1 MTMTA
6 SLTPRGERMR
16 ETLLN
21 TALTLFATHGYHE
34 TTMRDIAAAAGCS
47 PGLTYRYFN
56 SKEELVL
63 ALYERL
69 ATEFEA
75 HVATLPRMP
84 LAERFQRIMLLRFR
98 QVEPYR
104 KIYQAILGSALSPQN
119 ELGVLGEQTQ
129 ELRAAAQHLFVQV
142 AQGASDAPN
151 AAQVL
156 EVGQVL
162 YAAHMCLVLF
172 WLYDETPGYR
182 ATYELLELA
191 YDGLRIGRPL
201 LLVPPAAHALARLSR
216 ALTPV
221 FGRI

>member
-56 SKEELVL
+56 SKEDLVL

-69 ATEFEA
+69 AAEFEA
-75 HVATLPRMP
+75 HVAALPHVP
-84 LAERFQRIMLLRFR
+84 LAERFQRIMLLRFQ

-119 ELGVLGEQTQ
+119 ELGILGEQTQ
-129 ELRAAAQHLFVQV
+129 ELRAAAQHL
-142 AQGASDAPN
+142 
-151 AAQVL
+151 
-156 EVGQVL
+156 L
-162 YAAHMCLVLF
+162 YRWH
-172 WLYDETPGYR
+172 R
-182 ATYELLELA
+182 
-191 YDGLRIGRPL
+191 RKR
-201 LLVPPAAHALARLSR
+201 R
-216 ALTPV
+216 ALCGTSARSGAGAV
-221 FGRI
+221 CRAYVSGAFLALR